1 MFNLNYANFA
11 NAYRRYAAL
20 DKDSLFNTLGWAD
33 KVGSLGYAHN
43 GAVLTS
49 LALLSCGVP
58 LSGALRIEAGPLA
71 GGKAFNGANRLA
83 DWLSVRHETP
93 EILTLDK
100 GLPEVAY
107 QLFGRRGII
116 AFIQGSGPQG
126 GLIGLLDG
134 RNAGALCCAAEIKH
148 PLEVRFWQLP

>member
-1 MFNLNYANFA
+1 MFNLNYANFS

-20 DKDSLFNTLGWAD
+20 DKENLFSTLGWAD
-33 KVGSLGYAHN
+33 KAGSFGHVRN

-49 LALLSCGVP
+49 LALLSSGVP
-58 LSGALRIEAGPLA
+58 LSGSLRIDGGKLA

-83 DWLSVRHETP
+83 DWLSVRHQAP
-93 EILTLDK
+93 EILSLDK
-100 GLPEVAY
+100 GLAEVAY
-107 QLFGRRGII
+107 QLFGRRGIV

-134 RNAGALCCAAEIKH
+134 RNAGAMCCAAELKH
-148 PLEVRFWQLP
+148 PIEVRFWPLP